1 MFLSVFRCFKVYLGV
16 FVHRRVPTGTFLESG
31 SVGEPYMLPQVATGL
46 AKVRLQRLLSLAV
59 AFAMKFAINN
69 GGCAY
74 KLAQSL
80 I

>member
-31 SVGEPYMLPQVATGL
+31 SVGEPYMQVATGL
-46 AKVRLQRLLSLAV
+46 AKVRLQRLLSLAA
-59 AFAMKFAINN
+59 AFAMKFSINN